1 MDLAPSVNCARNTGS
16 RVPAWRGG
24 GNEKK
29 HAQARPGEGRNPVL
43 ERQLR
48 LAAREVNATVACI
61 GKSEARD
68 SAAFAAKIHAPE
80 VGVSGG

>member
-1 MDLAPSVNCARNTGS
+1 VRGIPARAFLHGAGKSN
-16 RVPAWRGG
+16 RR
-24 GNEKK
+24 K
-29 HAQARPGEGRNPVL
+29 HAQIRPVESRNPVL

-48 LAAREVNATVACI
+48 RAAREVNATVACI

-80 VGVSGG
+80 VGISEG